1 MAYDIRKTEEGETI
15 VLPLELPIYD
25 GLNSELGRQAQVYL
39 TSALRHIAVY
49 DWMEE
54 NLDTSDDYICET
66 MGEEKAQAAA
76 QLVNVFMSLAG
87 IADNLGID
95 IMQEIWDMPWKV

>member
-1 MAYDIRKTEEGETI
+1 MAYDIRKTEEGEPI
-15 VLPLELPIYD
+15 VLPLEIPIYD
-25 GLNSELGRQAQVYL
+25 GLNSELGRQAQVFL

-49 DWMEE
+49 DWMDE

-66 MGEEKAQAAA
+66 MGEEKAQAST

-87 IADNLGID
+87 IVDNID
-95 IMQEIWDMPWKV
+95 IDVMQEIWDMPWMV